1 MEMDEFTAIT
11 RARALVR
18 KVNPTTPRAPMD
30 AYVKA
35 AGARLRIESDLGPD
49 EPGYSTLVN
58 GTHFICVNGNDPEPR
73 RRFTVFHE
81 IAHIV
86 LGLPSEHGAMP
97 WWSYAKRSPNEIYC
111 DVFAAELLLPI
122 HLFQPRVERVDIS
135 LAAISSLAEEFAASN
150 MATGSRFAMAI
161 SAPCGFVLSEQGKVR
176 YASRSKTLRE
186 ANAWIPPG
194 MTLPAG
200 SLSARLR
207 AGGTADGSEEIA
219 ADLWFDGWRRG
230 GSLLEE
236 GLHLK
241 QWDQT
246 LTLLWFADEEIPVRD
261 IGSGEPEE
269 EEEPLLR
276 ELDGVLP
283 WPGKKRRR

>member
-1 MEMDEFTAIT
+1 MGMDEFVAIT

-18 KVNPTTPRAPMD
+18 KVNPATARAPVD

-35 AGARLRIESDLGPD
+35 VGAQLRIESDLGPD
-49 EPGYSTLVN
+49 EPGYSTLIN
-58 GTHFICVNGNDPEPR
+58 GTHFICVNGNDREPR

-122 HLFQPRVERVDIS
+122 HLFQPRVE
-135 LAAISSLAEEFAASN
+135 LAEIGLSAISALAQEFAASHA
-150 MATGSRFAMAI
+150 ATGARFAMAI
-161 SAPCGFVLSEQGKVR
+161 SAPCAFVLSEQGRVR
-176 YASRSKTLRE
+176 YTSRSKTLRE

-194 MTLPAG
+194 RPLPAG

-207 AGGTADGSEEIA
+207 AGGTADGSVEIA

-236 GLHLK
+236 ALHLN

-246 LTLLWFADEEIPVRD
+246 LSLLWFADEEIPALD
-261 IGSGEPEE
+261 TDSGEPQED
-269 EEEPLLR
+269 EPLLR

>member
-1 MEMDEFTAIT
+1 MDEFMAIT

-18 KVNPTTPRAPMD
+18 WVNPATARAPIE
-30 AYVKA
+30 AYVKEI
-35 AGARLRIESDLGPD
+35 GAKLRIETNLGTD
-49 EPGYSTLVN
+49 EPGYSTLIN

-73 RRFTVFHE
+73 RRFTICHE

-86 LGLPSEHGAMP
+86 LGLPSEHETTP
-97 WWSYAKRSPNEIYC
+97 WWSYAKRSPNEICC

-122 HLFQPRVERVDIS
+122 HLFEPRVERSEIG
-135 LAAISSLAEEFAASN
+135 LAAIAELAEDFSASDI
-150 MATGSRFAMAI
+150 ATGSRFAMVV
-161 SAPCGFVLSEQGKVR
+161 SAPCAFVLSEHGKVR
-176 YASRSKTLRE
+176 YASRSKALRE

-194 MTLPAG
+194 MTLPTS

-207 AGGTADGSEEIA
+207 AGEATDPSEEIA

-230 GSLLEE
+230 GRLVEE
-236 GLHLK
+236 GRHLM

-246 LTLLWFADEEIPVRD
+246 LSLLWFADEEIPLSQSAGAV
-261 IGSGEPEE
+261 SEE

-276 ELDGVLP
+276 ELDGALP
-283 WPGKKRRR
+283 WPSKKRRR